1 MSDDRSS
8 AGERLVL
15 PVLPL
20 RDVVVFP
27 HVVIPLFVGRE
38 KSIRALDLAMKA
50 DKRIMLIA
58 QKDETEE
65 DPSIDSLY
73 EVGGVANI
81 LQLLRLPDN
90 TVKVL
95 VEGAVRA
102 RVNRYLE
109 TESHF
114 EAEVDV
120 LVPETAAGGEI
131 EALVRSLLSQ
141 FEQYVKVNRKV
152 PSEILSSLSGLD
164 DPARLVTIDG

>member
-1 MSDDRSS
+1 MSDDGSS

-38 KSIRALDLAMKA
+38 KSIRALDLAMKV

-58 QKDETEE
+58 HKDEAEE

-95 VEGAVRA
+95 VEGAERA
-102 RVNRYLE
+102 RVTRYLE

-114 EAEVDV
+114 EAEVD
-120 LVPETAAGGEI
+120 LLRPQAPGGGEI
-131 EALVRSLLSQ
+131 EALSRSLVSQ

-152 PSEILSSLSGLD
+152 PS
-164 DPARLVTIDG
+164 